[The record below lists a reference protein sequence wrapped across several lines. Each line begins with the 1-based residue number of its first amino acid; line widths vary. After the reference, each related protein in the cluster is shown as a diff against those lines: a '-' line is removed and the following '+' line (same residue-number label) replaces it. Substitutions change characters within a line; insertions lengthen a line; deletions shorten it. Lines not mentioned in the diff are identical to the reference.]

1 MTDYFSL
8 FDLPRRPLLASD
20 RLNDAF
26 ARRNA
31 GYQATKRGEAVV
43 LNEAFRVLSDT
54 VSRLDHLLVLE
65 SVSLRGRV
73 ISPEVEQWF
82 GKVAETLHRFDEVFY
97 QFAQESIHLL
107 RAAKLQ
113 LLQENLA
120 MVEEVSAGLEAVRDS
135 LEQRL
140 QQIDAEWPGNRT
152 EVLPRLG
159 QLTLDLRF
167 TQKWINELQERKLR
181 FDELH

>member
-8 FDLPRRPLLASD
+8 FDLPRRPLLDSGE
-20 RLNDAF
+20 LNDAF

-31 GYQATKRGEAVV
+31 GNEAAKRGEAVV
-43 LNEAFRVLSDT
+43 LNEAFRVLSDP
-54 VSRLDHLLVLE
+54 VSRLEHLLALE

-73 ISPEVEQWF
+73 ISPEVEKWF
-82 GKVAETLHRFDEVFY
+82 GKVAEALHRFDEVYY
-97 QFAQESIHLL
+97 QLARESLHLL

-113 LLQENLA
+113 LLQENL
-120 MVEEVSAGLEAVRDS
+120 VVNEELFASLEGLRDS
-135 LEQRL
+135 LGHRL
-140 QQIDAEWPGNRT
+140 RQIDEGWPDKRA

-167 TQKWINELQERKLR
+167 VQKWINELKERRLR
-181 FDELH
+181 FNELQ

>member
-8 FDLPRRPLLASD
+8 FDLPRRPLLDSGK
-20 RLNDAF
+20 LNDGF
-26 ARRNA
+26 ARKNA
-31 GYQATKRGEAVV
+31 GDQAAKRGEAVV

-54 VSRLDHLLVLE
+54 VSRLEHLLALE
-65 SVSLRGRV
+65 LVSLRGRV

-82 GKVAETLHRFDEVFY
+82 GKVAEALHRFDAVYY
-97 QFAQESIHLL
+97 QLAQESLHLL
-107 RAAKLQ
+107 KAAKLQ

-120 MVEEVSAGLEAVRDS
+120 VVEGLSAGLEDLRDS

-140 QQIDAEWPGNRT
+140 RQIDERWPDNRAEA
-152 EVLPRLG
+152 LPRLG

-167 TQKWINELQERKLR
+167 AQKWINELKERKLR
-181 FDELH
+181 FDELQ